1 MKFFKQNSGI
11 MDRTLQTLGVL
22 NGSQLE
28 CDDYAQQLNFKI
40 IIFHDD
46 KLDADGFAVDSNVG
60 NVEVF

>member
-1 MKFFKQNSGI
+1 